1 MKTFLFFTFLVS
13 LAKAGL
19 WVCIGHLIKNQ
30 FETTISAII
39 RRPLTDNL
47 IEKDNQETFN
57 RITNW
62 IGILII
68 IIGIGV
74 AISALITLI
83 MGFKMPTNNFNFKF

>member
-19 WVCIGHLIKNQ
+19 WVCFGLLIKNQ

-39 RRPLTDNL
+39 RRPLSDNL
-47 IEKDNQETFN
+47 IEKNNQEALN

-62 IGILII
+62 IGILLI

-74 AISALITLI
+74 AISALITLFL
-83 MGFKMPTNNFNFKF
+83 GFRMPTNNFNFKF